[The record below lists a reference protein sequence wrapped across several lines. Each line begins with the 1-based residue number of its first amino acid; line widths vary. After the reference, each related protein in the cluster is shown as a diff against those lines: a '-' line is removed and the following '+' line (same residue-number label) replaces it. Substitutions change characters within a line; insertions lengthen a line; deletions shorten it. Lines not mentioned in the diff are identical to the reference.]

1 MATPTISGMTP
12 ARIEKGIVKLNDMR
26 LNALSS
32 GNNQL
37 ADEYARQIKVL
48 GGELKM
54 ADPEKRTKMQ
64 LEQRQAQ
71 EALRTGMPIGMP
83 STELGEEFKS
93 AFPNVP
99 TMESAVE
106 QIEQFE
112 TQLPNLIGKLFQ
124 APPDKVDVK
133 SGLPARDRFNMGY
146 LPTPEDKLTYLK
158 SKYGDNNVYSINIAG
173 TQSNV
178 VKRKDGS
185 IVLADEVGIG
195 VKDILDL
202 SGEAAPTIASIGA
215 AAMASPSGPG
225 AIGAGGAA
233 YLSVSSLQDAVMRDA
248 LGTNIKPGEILQRRG
263 IETALGMAGDVAG
276 LGFGKYAARRVGKN
290 ITSGIAQSLDEGAS
304 VLRKAGFDVETPKGA
319 LRGIKGLEKQQEL
332 AARFPSSQQRMAKN
346 LSQLGLYQ
354 ETLSTGRPVTDR
366 AFQSTLSG
374 LRAQYDDLLSEIGKK
389 DKQARDIIAS
399 NIDRKLGELQNPTFK
414 AEPIGNELLKYLET
428 GKNAVAKLEK
438 ESYRGI
444 YDKADEYGVS
454 VKPEE
459 LINAIKKETSK
470 FKDILDDSE
479 VNIVLSELS
488 QKASAKGNAK
498 ILRERIAENYKLNS
512 PSDVDE
518 FVKSGPG
525 SNFLNQLNKL
535 SLDSAPM
542 GLEDINLYIQRL
554 QEKVPSGGMVG
565 TGKTSPRVASAAG
578 DALRKIRDTK
588 LKEAGLFEEFD
599 QIRNRHIND
608 KLLFERNS
616 PGSILKEV
624 LGDTVLT
631 PTQAVERSISDPK
644 NIRDVLRAVELG
656 SPERAPYMRGQL
668 QKAYLNKIGL
678 TADRGTPS
686 AKIDFD
692 PEIVTELYGVS
703 PAGKVNENYGK
714 MMVDKLNE
722 LNAALADKKLNISNV
737 NPRDISDLYS
747 ALSED
752 SRRSVIKKIT
762 ESAQLQSQADKML
775 DNALISAAKKGDWN
789 KVDVAEFSKTMFRA
803 PVSDINSFITRMPKA
818 ERKAL
823 QADFVAELLARY
835 GSSGNYTPNGI
846 ELFDGT
852 KFLKDFSK
860 DRTLGTR
867 IRNIMGE
874 EFLTK
879 FKAAAAHIDANKVTD
894 KQIAE
899 VSAKATLSRGGPGI
913 WLITRPGWVANRFY
927 AAMHD
932 NKMLIP
938 LLELQARN
946 VGPEQMEKNMKKAI
960 IGVMGTRRGLESLGA
975 QGRND
980 PEFSAESQKILDE
993 AINSGMIQ
1001 K

>member
-1 MATPTISGMTP
+1 MADAITSTMTP
-12 ARIEKGIVKLNDMR
+12 SRIEKGIIKLNDMR

-32 GNNQL
+32 GDNQL

-54 ADPEKRTKMQ
+54 ADPEKRAKMQ

-71 EALRTGMPIGMP
+71 EALATGKPIGAP
-83 STELGEEFKS
+83 TTELGGEFKS

-99 TMESAVE
+99 TMESAMQEVA
-106 QIEQFE
+106 QFE

-124 APPDKVDVK
+124 ASPDKVNVK

-158 SKYGDNNVYSINIAG
+158 SKYGNDNVYSVNIAG

-185 IVLADEVGIG
+185 IVLADEVGVG

-202 SGEAAPTIASIGA
+202 SGEVAPTAAAIGA

-225 AIGAGGAA
+225 SIGAGGAA

-248 LGTNIKPGEILQRRG
+248 LGTKVKPGEILQRRG
-263 IETALGMAGDVAG
+263 IETALGMAGDIAG

-290 ITSGIAQSLDEGAS
+290 IPSSIAKSLDEGAEI
-304 VLRKAGFDVETPKGA
+304 LQKAGFEVETPKGA

-332 AARFPSSQQRMAKN
+332 AARFPGSQQRMAKN

-374 LRAQYDDLLSEIGKK
+374 LRTQYDDLLSEIGKK

-414 AEPIGNELLKYLET
+414 AEPIGEELLSYLET
-428 GKNAVAKLEK
+428 GKTQVNELKNNAFNQFWDEADA
-438 ESYRGI
+438 SGI
-444 YDKADEYGVS
+444 TSTPEDIAS
-454 VKPEE
+454 VVKGAISTFKVKNNPAVDSIVNDLNKKTQDGIAVIQLQKRIASGEIDATPE
-459 LINAIKKETSK
+459 LLDQIKKMELNSAPIGVKELNEYIQVIQDAVPGADAIGRKTKEQVASVAANQLRQYRDNLLEQAGLSDK
-470 FKDILDDSE
+470 FKQI
-479 VNIVLSELS
+479 NS
-488 QKASAKGNAK
+488 Q
-498 ILRERIAENYKLNS
+498 Y
-512 PSDVDE
+512 
-518 FVKSGPG
+518 
-525 SNFLNQLNKL
+525 
-535 SLDSAPM
+535 
-542 GLEDINLYIQRL
+542 
-554 QEKVPSGGMVG
+554 
-565 TGKTSPRVASAAG
+565 
-578 DALRKIRDTK
+578 
-588 LKEAGLFEEFD
+588 
-599 QIRNRHIND
+599 IND
-608 KLLFERNS
+608 VLLFERNS
-616 PGSILKEV
+616 PGSILKEA

-656 SPERAPYMRGQL
+656 SPGRAPYMRGQL

-686 AKIDFD
+686 AKIDFN

-703 PAGKVNENYGK
+703 PSGKVNKNYGR

-722 LNAALADKKLNISNV
+722 LKAALADKKLNISNV

-762 ESAQLQSQADKML
+762 ESVQLQSQADKML

-789 KVDVAEFSKTMFRA
+789 KVDIAEFSKTMFRA
-803 PVSDINSFITRMPKA
+803 PVSDINSFITRMPKT

-879 FKAAAAHIDANKVTD
+879 FKAAAAHIDANKITD
-894 KQIAE
+894 KQLAE
-899 VSAKATLSRGGPGI
+899 VSAKVTASRGGLGA
-913 WLITRPGWVANRFY
+913 WLITRPGWVTNRFY

-960 IGVMGTRRGLESLGA
+960 IGVMGTRRGLESLAA

-980 PEFSAESQKILDE
+980 PEFSAESQKILDD
-993 AINSGMIQ
+993 AIKSGMIQ